1 MSLIDFDRKPQTIAF
16 APWGRDVTL
25 RPIGAA
31 ELLRLK
37 GTHDKVH
44 GQSVDAAGLAAFY
57 ADLLAVAVV
66 DPAAPSAEWI
76 ECQLDTLTALGM
88 EALRVCGL
96 IEEEAKK
103 N

>member
-1 MSLIDFDRKPQTIAF
+1 MSLIDFDRKTETIAF

-25 RPIGAA
+25 RPIGASA
-31 ELLRLK
+31 LLRLK
-37 GTHDKVH
+37 GAHDKVH

-57 ADLLAVAVV
+57 ADLLAVSVV
-66 DPAAPSAEWI
+66 DPVAPASEWI
-76 ECQLDTLTALGM
+76 ECRLDTLTALGM

-96 IEEEAKK
+96 IEDEAKK